1 VAIGTLAPG
10 YDPRYLTRE
19 VGRGAENYYLS
30 SIDQEHGE
38 PPGIWW
44 GEGARAL
51 GLEPGTEIDGATF
64 ERLYEHFHDPRSPDF
79 HDRSVPDEEKA
90 RLGRRKSTFK
100 SWKEIYEQKSQAEPE
115 ASPERLEEL
124 RYEAKK
130 EARQAVILLDATFSP
145 PKSTTLVHAGLL
157 ASASEAREAG
167 NEALAARYQEAADTV
182 WEGVMVGAEAYLKY
196 LQEHAGDARIGYH
209 GAKSAG
215 RTTGRWVEAGGWVVG
230 RFRQHTNRNDDP
242 QLHVHQAILNRQQTA
257 DGKWVTLDSRALFKA
272 RPGASAVGARA
283 MAEHHARTLGLKYTM
298 RPDGHGQ
305 EVEGVSAEQI
315 MAHSSR
321 RVEVTREL
329 EEIIGAYVSKHGR
342 QPSPRTLFDMAQHAT
357 NSTKRPKS
365 KGHALSAS
373 ERLRQWEERSR
384 AAQIGELRDIPGQTL
399 GRIAE
404 GQAPEELGAAE
415 VERVISAAVAEA
427 QAGKTSF
434 SRFELVRAIEG
445 HLPDYLGGLHQERVE
460 ALLEDLTEM
469 AVGSQETTGIRLLNA
484 PEVVQF
490 PAEMLRPDGRSIYQ
504 APAAERYTTAEFLD
518 REAAFIDSALR
529 TDAPRLDPERARE
542 LVGMS
547 VEEAK
552 RAALEGRDVPESETP
567 RPFQDQADA
576 IVGLLTSGRRVDPL
590 IGAAGTGKSFTVSRF
605 ADIWRAEMG
614 TPVLGLTIAQNAAN
628 VLKGEGLD
636 DAVNSARWLTQVNQG
651 EASLIPGQ
659 AIVLDEANMMD
670 TDTLTQIRQ
679 LADAAGCKIVP
690 AGDHRQLSA
699 VGAGGLIRR
708 LVDVGGSQQLTTVVR
723 FREEW
728 EREASVQLRDGMPEA
743 LHAYEHHGRLDD
755 GTREE
760 MEEKALAAALA
771 DRLAGKQTLL
781 MVGNNERAAELSG
794 RIRDELVA
802 LRKVEREGVR
812 LHDGNTAA
820 PGDEI
825 TARHNIEVEPGVE
838 LTNRD
843 TLQVGAVNEDGS
855 LLARWVGKD
864 GKAGGLV
871 TVKADYVREHIE
883 LAYAGTV
890 HSAEGR
896 TVDTGYGVPDE
907 QTTAEAL
914 YVMSTRGREGNWL
927 FVPVEHTRQAD
938 LRPGPVQAREESAAM
953 LRDVEGA
960 WASGAASLDGEAVP
974 QPDRAAALDGDRI
987 SVLTAI
993 LGNREEDQTATE
1005 AMIEEGERPRNL
1017 AHLGAII
1024 TDQIREKLPLAYIK
1038 RAEER
1043 GALSHADAAALRQD
1057 EALGTLGRLLHRLE
1071 LSDRDADRIL
1081 DAAIAERELDS
1092 AESVAK
1098 TLTWRIGQAAK
1109 ERGVDLDRL
1118 EISEKAI
1125 SASWRDRIPATG
1137 DPRTDELLGELADR
1151 AQMRQAELGYD
1162 TLDQPPAWLVE
1173 EIGPPPAVED
1183 LDARAAWADL
1193 AGPVM
1198 AYRETYGYQA
1208 ESDAI
1213 GPAPSRKAPEQRAAW
1228 WAARDALGN
1237 PDASREISGA
1247 SDGELWAMRA
1257 AYERE
1262 AAWAPAYVADEL
1274 SQVSREA
1281 RERAADAVRLRAR
1294 AAAVAGQDP
1303 VAAAA
1308 LEARAAGQQTLADAA
1323 DQQRRALTQVYEARK
1338 AWEETTRDAALLAQR
1353 ADAELRR
1360 REHIDAAALPPL
1372 HADTADAQQR
1382 IEQQRAAEADR
1393 RAQDDAQRVP
1403 DGQLELDLGPSV
1415 ERLAAWDAPAP
1426 NSDEQA
1432 REEGGVRT
1440 PPLSDA
1446 EQQRVREQ
1454 MALRDQV
1461 AREQEEYDRQRRAYA
1476 RGELDEFPPDPRD
1489 HGAARR
1495 VRAMEAEAERE
1506 AAAAAER
1513 RAEAIRRARA
1523 QADADRQ
1530 AEARKAEQRAVQ
1542 LAEQARTRQ
1551 QSDHQDRDAE
1561 REHARGADQAAEAIP
1576 GQQALDVFGIAERG
1590 GADREA
1596 QPELAERVEKAAAA
1610 AAIAG
1615 ARQERQEQVQR
1626 VQQEREHEELQ
1637 RAQER
1642 EQERAEAE
1650 RAKLEARTQQQQR
1663 ERSAAQIAAEAFPQ
1677 GVREALAQSQARA
1690 AQSPAEGR
1698 EPHQPESRRAPE
1710 PPSRD
1715 DGLGL

>member
-1 VAIGTLAPG
+1 MAIGTLAPG

-30 SIDQEHGE
+30 SVVEHGE

-51 GLEPGTEIDGATF
+51 GLEPGTEIDAATF

-79 HDRSVPDEEKA
+79 HDGSVPDEEKE

-100 SWKEIYEQKSQAEPE
+100 SWEEIFEKKMQAEPE
-115 ASPERLEEL
+115 ASPERLDEL
-124 RYEAKK
+124 RYAAKK

-157 ASASEAREAG
+157 ASASEAEKAG
-167 NEALAARYQEAADTV
+167 NEALAARYREAADTV
-182 WEGVMVGAEAYLKY
+182 WEGVMVGAEAYLNY
-196 LQEHAGDARIGYH
+196 LQEHAGDARVGYH

-283 MAEHHARTLGLKYTM
+283 MEEFHARRLGLKYVT
-298 RPDGHGQ
+298 RPDGKGR

-315 MAHSSR
+315 AAYSTR
-321 RVEVTREL
+321 RVQVTKDL
-329 EEIIGAYVSKHGR
+329 EERIAAYVSKHGR
-342 QPSPRTLFDMAQHAT
+342 QPSPRTLFNMAQHAT
-357 NSTKRPKS
+357 NATKRAKN
-365 KGHALSAS
+365 KEHAVSAS

-384 AAQIGELRDIPGQTL
+384 AQEIGELKGIPGQTL

-415 VERVISAAVAEA
+415 VDRVISAAVAEV

-434 SRFELVRAIEG
+434 SRFELVRALEG

-469 AVGSQETTGIRLLNA
+469 ALGSQETTGIRLLNA

-490 PAEMLRPDGRSIYQ
+490 PAEMMRPDGRSIYQ
-504 APAAERYTTAEFLD
+504 APAAERFTTAAFLD
-518 REAAFIDSALR
+518 REATFIGSALQ

-552 RAALEGRDVPESETP
+552 RAALEGQEVPDSDAP

-590 IGAAGTGKSFTVSRF
+590 IGAAGTGKSFTVSKF
-605 ADIWRAEMG
+605 ADLWRAEFG

-636 DAVNSARWLTQVNQG
+636 DAINAARWLTQVNRG

-670 TDTLTQIRQ
+670 TDTLEQVRQ
-679 LADAAGCKIVP
+679 LADAAGCKIVA

-699 VGAGGLIRR
+699 VGAGGLVRR

-743 LHAYEHHGRLDD
+743 LRAYDHHGRLYE

-760 MEEKALAAALA
+760 MEQQAFEAALA
-771 DRLAGKQTLL
+771 DRLDGKQTLL
-781 MVGNNERAAELSG
+781 MVGNNERAAELAG

-802 LRKVEREGVR
+802 LGKVEREGLR
-812 LHDGNTAA
+812 LHDGNTVA

-825 TARHNIEVEPGVE
+825 TARLNVEIEEGVE

-843 TLQVGAVNEDGS
+843 TLQVGAINEDGS
-855 LLARWVGKD
+855 LLARWVRKD
-864 GKAGGLV
+864 GQPGEDLV
-871 TVKADYVREHIE
+871 TIKADYVRENIE

-927 FVPVEHTRQAD
+927 YVPVEHTRQAD
-938 LRPGPVQAREESAAM
+938 MRPGPVQAREESAAL
-953 LRDVEGA
+953 LRDVDGA
-960 WASGAASLDGEAVP
+960 WAPEAAPLDDEAAP
-974 QPDRAAALDGDRI
+974 QPERPAELDGDRI

-993 LGNREEDQTATE
+993 LENREEDQTATE

-1024 TDQIREKLPLAYIK
+1024 TDQIREKLPLAYIR

-1043 GALSHADAAALRQD
+1043 GTLSPADAAALRQD

-1071 LSDRDADRIL
+1071 LSDHNADRIL

-1098 TLTWRIGQAAK
+1098 TLTWRIGKAAE
-1109 ERGVDLDRL
+1109 ERGIDLDRL

-1125 SASWRDRIPATG
+1125 TTSWRDRIPATG
-1137 DPRTDELLGELADR
+1137 DPRTDELLGELGDR

-1173 EIGPPPAVED
+1173 EIGPAPAAED
-1183 LDARAAWADL
+1183 LDARAAWAER
-1193 AGPVM
+1193 AAPVM
-1198 AYRETYGYQA
+1198 AYREQYGYEA

-1247 SDGELWAMRA
+1247 SDGELWVMRA

-1262 AAWAPAYVADEL
+1262 AAWAPAYVGDEL

-1281 RERAADAVRLRAR
+1281 RERAAEAVRLRAR
-1294 AAAVAGQDP
+1294 AAAIAGRDAE
-1303 VAAAA
+1303 AAAA
-1308 LEARAAGQQTLADAA
+1308 LEARADGQQTLADAA

-1338 AWEETTRDAALLAQR
+1338 AWAEATRDAALLAQR

-1372 HADTADAQQR
+1372 HADTADAHQR
-1382 IEQQRAAEADR
+1382 IEQQRAAEAER
-1393 RAQDDAQRVP
+1393 RALDDAQRVP

-1426 NSDEQA
+1426 TTGEQA
-1432 REEGGVRT
+1432 REQDADRM
-1440 PPLSDA
+1440 PPLTEA
-1446 EQQRVREQ
+1446 EQQHVREQ

-1476 RGELDEFPPDPRD
+1476 RGELDELPPDPRD
-1489 HGAARR
+1489 HAAAGR

-1513 RAEAIRRARA
+1513 RAQAIRHARA
-1523 QADADRQ
+1523 QAEADRQ
-1530 AEARKAEQRAVQ
+1530 AEAREAEQRAAQ
-1542 LAEQARTRQ
+1542 LAEQALARHQ
-1551 QSDHQDRDAE
+1551 GDHRDRAAE
-1561 REHARGADQAAEAIP
+1561 PEHAPEADRPAAAMP
-1576 GQQALDVFGIAERG
+1576 GQQALDVFGVAERG
-1590 GADREA
+1590 EVDREA
-1596 QPELAERVEKAAAA
+1596 QPDLAERVEKAAAA

-1615 ARQERQEQVQR
+1615 ARQERQEHEQR
-1626 VQQEREHEELQ
+1626 AQQEREHEELQ

-1642 EQERAEAE
+1642 EQERTEAE

-1677 GVREALAQSQARA
+1677 GVREALAQSMGHERDG
-1690 AQSPAEGR
+1690 EGR
-1698 EPHQPESRRAPE
+1698 EPHRPAPRRGPE

-1715 DGLGL
+1715 GGLGR